1 MELTNFSIDQLNN
14 YSMWFMLDKIKQG
27 PISLVRRTPAGDEQ
41 FLKFKC
47 FKMNDGHIL
56 LGINNFISFTA
67 KHNLYAIADGVEEVV
82 NIQMFENIM
91 NVYDVP
97 VDGKDKGFFVFSGST
112 VIALEEEWRCD
123 NTRFGPMGFNVIENV
138 EEAFIHSFSE
148 ILVYET
154 IFSVEGVGHLFYIQH
169 KNHDEQGSR
178 YVNAATL
185 PFTGSTISE
194 ALKLITEWAVVNEEP
209 FSNTQPI
216 SNTAKEFLNKLDF
229 DWSLV
234 EYQTDM
240 YVAEFIKG
248 NPNARV
254 RPSTVQPLNAAL
266 DLFIKKKM
274 AYRCLSALVSLYPDS
289 WNLQEII
296 DNEKQA
302 LDSIHNGVLFVV
314 EKIDKPFAV
323 YIVKQNIQRTM
334 ELHNKLATTGIF

>member
-14 YSMWFMLDKIKQG
+14 YSMWFMLDKITQG
-27 PISLVRRTPAGDEQ
+27 PITLVRRTPAGDEP
-41 FLKFKC
+41 FTKFQC
-47 FKMNDGHIL
+47 FQMNDGHIL
-56 LGINNFISFTA
+56 LGINDFFSFTA
-67 KHNLYAIADGVEEVV
+67 KHNLYAIAGEVEEVV

-97 VDGKDKGFFVFSGST
+97 VDSEDKGFFVFAGST

-138 EEAFIHSFSE
+138 EEAFVHGFSE
-148 ILVYET
+148 ITVYET
-154 IFSVEGVGHLFYIQH
+154 IFSVEGVGHLFYLQH
-169 KNHDEQGSR
+169 KNHDEYGSR

-209 FSNTQPI
+209 FANTQPI
-216 SNTAKEFLNKLDF
+216 SSSAKEFLNKLDF

-234 EYQTDM
+234 AYQTDM

-254 RPSTVQPLNAAL
+254 RPNNVQPLSPNL
-266 DLFIKKKM
+266 KLFIKKKM
-274 AYRCLSALVSLYPDS
+274 AYRCLSALVSLYADA
-289 WNLQEII
+289 WDLQEII

-302 LDSIHNGVLFVV
+302 LDSIHNHLMSVV
-314 EKIDKPFAV
+314 KTMDKPLALH
-323 YIVKQNIQRTM
+323 ILQKNIQHAM
-334 ELHNKLATTGIF
+334 DLHNTVKETNTF

>member
-1 MELTNFSIDQLNN
+1 
-14 YSMWFMLDKIKQG
+14 MWFMLDKIKQG
-27 PISLVRRTPAGDEQ
+27 PITLVRRTPAGDEL
-41 FLKFKC
+41 FTNFSCYL
-47 FKMNDGHIL
+47 MNDGHVL
-56 LGINNFISFTA
+56 LGINNFVSFTA
-67 KHNLYAIADGVEEVV
+67 KHNLYAIAGGVEEVV

-91 NVYDVP
+91 DVYDVP
-97 VDGKDKGFFVFSGST
+97 IDSENKGFFVFAGST

-138 EEAFIHSFSE
+138 EEAFVHGFSE
-148 ILVYET
+148 ITAYET
-154 IFSVEGVGHLFYIQH
+154 VFSVEGVGHLFYLQH
-169 KNHDEQGSR
+169 KNHDEYGSR

-216 SNTAKEFLNKLDF
+216 SNSAKEFLNKLDF
-229 DWSLV
+229 DWSLIS
-234 EYQTDM
+234 YQTDM

-248 NPNARV
+248 NPNARL
-254 RPSTVQPLNAAL
+254 RPNNVQPLSLDL

-302 LDSIHNGVLFVV
+302 LDSIHDGIVSVV
-314 EKIDKPFAV
+314 ETMDKPSAL
-323 YIVKQNIQRTM
+323 YIIKQNIQHTM
-334 ELHNKLATTGIF
+334 DLHNKVKATNTF